1 MSLPV
6 LNPTTFEPIGTS
18 LPLESYFNPN
28 INPNYLATSDEDSSR
43 GLISIGNCIRL
54 INQLLTRDT
63 LEVFLPVHFSQ
74 YGLTTSPF
82 YFDHMRLFYD
92 TLPDDKK
99 YLVLFTTV
107 KYERER
113 AGVYTFKFITS
124 YPESISAMNEMYRTV
139 VNTDLKTTRVNDY
152 RYDPVPEQLALFQTD
167 VNTNANVAHEQWNS
181 RMGHR
186 VWSNESGLPR
196 LIISVY
202 KYLNN
207 APMFSLD
214 NASARVLNVPVDWYR
229 PSDVKAWLDDG
240 YRITFEPGV
249 QAQGLTQVKCRPKPG
264 DRRHL
269 EQILSYSTN
278 VLDHLPYTIKGPKEP
293 KATLYGVELEACSD
307 YTPKE
312 IITAQK
318 DLFFILKQDGSISG
332 SKSQKYEMVSVPASL
347 RAHKRLWAEFFDK
360 VDYRKFDVSKDT
372 GNGMHVHID
381 RKTFT
386 KEHLNRFTWFVINPA
401 NYDFIFT
408 VSERPTKANM
418 HEWARVPDNVI
429 FQPSKVTASR
439 VAIALNRNLR
449 GAIHFKSDKTVE
461 IRLFK
466 GIVSYATVVK
476 NLEFVDSVVEYTRV
490 NTLKNISLSHYLD
503 WLETLP
509 KNKYTVL
516 KTFYE
521 EAKVRQH
528 TLNAQLTEYIWNTE
542 YPEDVTEKLN
552 KAPFTVTNDHITA
565 LNKKKR
571 KRTYILKNGKVEC
584 VVKRGALLAKLD
596 LDIQKKQTRGSA
608 SFTMTEFA

>member
-6 LNPTTFEPIGTS
+6 LNPTTFEHIGTS

-28 INPNYLATSDEDSSR
+28 LNPNYLATSSEDSSR
-43 GLISIGNCIRL
+43 GNISISNCIRL
-54 INQLLTRDT
+54 IKQLVSADT
-63 LEVFLPVHFSQ
+63 LDIFFPTHFSQ
-74 YGLTTSPF
+74 YGMSNNDF
-82 YFDHMRLFYD
+82 YKDHLRLFYN
-92 TLPDDKK
+92 TLPEDHK
-99 YLVLFTTV
+99 YLILFTTV
-107 KYERER
+107 KYFRESH
-113 AGVYTFKFITS
+113 GVYTFHFNTY
-124 YPESISAMNEMYRTV
+124 YPESISLNEVYRNSIT
-139 VNTDLKTTRVNDY
+139 TELKTFRVNDY
-152 RYDPVPEQLALFQTD
+152 RYDPVPEHLTQFQAVVT
-167 VNTNANVAHEQWNS
+167 ANSSAAHAQWNS
-181 RMGHR
+181 RMAARIWVSEG
-186 VWSNESGLPR
+186 VLPR
-196 LIISVY
+196 LIVAIY
-202 KYLNN
+202 KYINN
-207 APMFSLD
+207 APMFVLD
-214 NASARVLNVPVDWYR
+214 NASARALGVVADWYR
-229 PSDVKAWLDDG
+229 PSDIKSWLDDG
-240 YRITFEPGV
+240 YRITFSVTIEGQGV
-249 QAQGLTQVKCRPKPG
+249 TYIKCKPKPG

-312 IITAQK
+312 VITAQK

-386 KEHLNRFTWFVINPA
+386 KEHLNRFTWFIINPA
-401 NYDFIFT
+401 NQDFLFA

-418 HEWARVPDNVI
+418 HEWARVPDGVI
-429 FQPSKVTASR
+429 FQPSKVSASR
-439 VAIALNRNLR
+439 IAIALNRNLR

-476 NLEFVDSVVEYTRV
+476 NLEFVDSVVEFTRV
-490 NTLKNISLSHYLD
+490 TSLKNISLSHYLD

-542 YPEDVTEKLN
+542 NPEDVTEKLN
-552 KAPFTVTNDHITA
+552 KAPFTVTNDHITV
-565 LNKKKR
+565 LNKRKR
-571 KRTYILKNGKVEC
+571 KRTFILKNGKVEC

>member
-6 LNPTTFEPIGTS
+6 LNPTTFEPTGIS
-18 LPLESYFNPN
+18 LPLASYFNPN
-28 INPNYLATSDEDSSR
+28 VNPNYLATSDEDSSR
-43 GLISIGNCIRL
+43 GMISVSNCIRL
-54 INQLLTRDT
+54 INQLVSAET
-63 LEVFLPVHFSQ
+63 LDVFFPSHFNQ
-74 YGLTTSPF
+74 YGLGSNDF
-82 YFDHMRLFYD
+82 YKDHLRLFYN
-92 TLPDDKK
+92 TLPEDKK
-99 YLVLFTTV
+99 YLILFTTV
-107 KYERER
+107 KYHQESR
-113 AGVYTFKFITS
+113 GIYTFRFSTF
-124 YPESISAMNEMYRTV
+124 YPDSISMNELYRSVAVTE
-139 VNTDLKTTRVNDY
+139 LKTTRINDY
-152 RYDPVPEQLALFQTD
+152 RYDPVPEHLAAFQTE
-167 VNTNANVAHEQWNS
+167 VYANSIIAHNEWNT
-181 RMGHR
+181 RMGAR
-186 VWSNESGLPR
+186 IWLNDSSLPR
-196 LIISVY
+196 LVIAVY
-202 KYLNN
+202 RYINN
-207 APMFSLD
+207 APLFVLD
-214 NASARVLNVPVDWYR
+214 NASARALNVITDWYR
-229 PSDVKAWLDDG
+229 PSHVKSWLDDG
-240 YRITFEPGV
+240 YRVTFEPGV
-249 QAQGLTQVKCRPKPG
+249 HGNGNVQIKCKPKPG
-264 DRRHL
+264 DRRSL

-293 KATLYGVELEACSD
+293 KATLYGVELEACSN

-312 IITAQK
+312 VIAAQK

-332 SKSQKYEMVSVPASL
+332 DKSNKYEMVSVPASL

-381 RKTFT
+381 RKSFT
-386 KEHLNRFTWFVINPA
+386 KEHLNRFTWFIINPA
-401 NYDFIFT
+401 NQDFLFT

-418 HEWARVPDNVI
+418 HEWARVPDGVI
-429 FQPSKVTASR
+429 FQPSKVSASR
-439 VAIALNRNLR
+439 IAIALNRSLR

-490 NTLKNISLSHYLD
+490 TSLKNISLSHYLD

-516 KTFYE
+516 KTFYT
-521 EAKVRQH
+521 EANVRQH

-542 YPEDVTEKLN
+542 YPEDITEKLN
-552 KAPFTVTNDHITA
+552 KAPFKVTNDHITA